1 MTDITSIIPFGDQEP
16 EMSKLTKQL
25 YCIVQHDNPLKKIN
39 FKQFILKLK
48 EYVEIYDFDWTCK
61 HENGRKCYP
70 RYDKKECAKD
80 WLKRYDY
87 RGAYKV
93 YADSVSNDNYDE
105 LLRLHRILQD
115 GEVRGFFEEKQNIRN
130 QIHNLDPDDP
140 DYSFELKRLLES
152 YKLCASLVDSELG
165 LDVKKLEVN
174 GNIKSESKIELNRKS
189 KKEMDDEYEAIFKG
203 YFTQDTNG
211 DAPDS

>member
-1 MTDITSIIPFGDQEP
+1 MTDIAEIIPFGDQEP

-39 FKQFILKLK
+39 FKEFIIKIK

-87 RGAYKV
+87 RGAYRK
-93 YADSVSNDNYDE
+93 YAAYENGEDETDLLLLEKTLRDCDIRLLFTIAQDILNEIKSLPKEPKYEYRRKASIETYKIIMDEIRERLQITPDDNDNTSEVIPVSDNPE
-105 LLRLHRILQD
+105 HEIEEIVEEWDKLMWKEI
-115 GEVRGFFEEKQNIRN
+115 GEDR
-130 QIHNLDPDDP
+130 PW
-140 DYSFELKRLLES
+140 
-152 YKLCASLVDSELG
+152 
-165 LDVKKLEVN
+165 
-174 GNIKSESKIELNRKS
+174 
-189 KKEMDDEYEAIFKG
+189 
-203 YFTQDTNG
+203 
-211 DAPDS
+211 

>member
-1 MTDITSIIPFGDQEP
+1 MADISEILPFGDQEP

-39 FKQFILKLK
+39 YKEFILKLK

-87 RGAYKV
+87 RGAYRT
-93 YADSVSNDNYDE
+93 YANYMNNEDETDLLLLERTLKDSDIRM
-105 LLRLHRILQD
+105 LFAIA
-115 GEVRGFFEEKQNIRN
+115 QNI
-130 QIHNLDPDDP
+130 
-140 DYSFELKRLLES
+140 LKEIES
-152 YKLCASLVDSELG
+152 LPKEPKYEYRRKASMETYKLIMEEIRERLQINPEEETHQEYIPVSDNPEHELEEITEEW
-165 LDVKKLEVN
+165 DKLMW
-174 GNIKSESKIELNRKS
+174 
-189 KKEMDDEYEAIFKG
+189 KEIGEAR
-203 YFTQDTNG
+203 
-211 DAPDS
+211 PW

>member
-1 MTDITSIIPFGDQEP
+1 MQ
-16 EMSKLTKQL
+16 TKQL

-203 YFTQDTNG
+203 YFTQDTNEN
-211 DAPDS
+211 APDS